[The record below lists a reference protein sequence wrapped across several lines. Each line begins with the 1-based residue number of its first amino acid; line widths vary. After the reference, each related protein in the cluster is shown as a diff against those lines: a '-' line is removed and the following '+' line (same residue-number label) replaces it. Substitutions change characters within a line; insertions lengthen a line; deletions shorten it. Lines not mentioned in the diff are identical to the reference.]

1 MHHFSWLH
9 FILHSPES
17 KQPCELCQAYVQRHI
32 WTRIIFAYYNCN
44 CAEAFKEIKVTKI
57 VVWPR
62 KKFSDRLNL
71 QEQLTLFRNPAPN
84 ALVTFN
90 CPFTRSLNTAWLSSG
105 CSALILKT
113 SCKTIEKISICWYI
127 KTSCSTNFSSLI
139 H

>member
-71 QEQLTLFRNPAPN
+71 QEQLTLHSIIKYSLVVIRMFSPN
-84 ALVTFN
+84 SKNFLQDNRKDLNLLVHKNFLQHKFLFLDPLT
-90 CPFTRSLNTAWLSSG
+90 
-105 CSALILKT
+105 
-113 SCKTIEKISICWYI
+113 KI
-127 KTSCSTNFSSLI
+127 
-139 H
+139 